1 MTDNSPE
8 IARTVPPLTGASSI
22 AMPRSRRRRAKR
34 RAANGS
40 IVLMLRTMCPAWAD
54 AMMPR
59 SPVMTSSAWS
69 VVSTIEIV
77 RSTKAATAAG
87 ECSTAAPASTS
98 GSSFAGSMSWTTSEN
113 PCFTRLSAI
122 GPPMAPRPMNP
133 TLPAMPITPLVQLP
147 EL

>member
-1 MTDNSPE
+1 MTESSPE

-40 IVLMLRTMCPAWAD
+40 IVLMHRTMCPAWAEV
-54 AMMPR
+54 MMPR

-77 RSTKAATAAG
+77 RSVRAATAAG
-87 ECSTAAPASTS
+87 DCFHQRFELHRVDVVDDQRKSVLHQIERHRPTHGAEADKPH
-98 GSSFAGSMSWTTSEN
+98 FAGHAVYSVIS
-113 PCFTRLSAI
+113 I
-122 GPPMAPRPMNP
+122 G
-133 TLPAMPITPLVQLP
+133 
-147 EL
+147 